1 MKAFLEITKWD
12 CPAVNHVYFMD
23 DTKTR
28 AYAYAKFA
36 QTELFEFKS
45 PLKIDTRGRKFQEV
59 ANTWGFAV
67 REESDAVGKSVQ
79 VCGSK
84 GSVYTV
90 TNDHGSWTCTC
101 PASKWQAGDCKHIK
115 SLQPV
120 L

>member
-23 DTKTR
+23 DAKSK

-59 ANTWGFAV
+59 ADTWGFAP
-67 REESDAVGKSVQ
+67 RGESPSKSRIVT
-79 VCGSK
+79 GSR
-84 GSVYTV
+84 GNQYTV
-90 TNDHGSWTCTC
+90 TEVDGLHTCTC
-101 PASKWQAGDCKHIK
+101 SGFHFRGQCRHIT
-115 SLQPV
+115 Q
-120 L
+120 